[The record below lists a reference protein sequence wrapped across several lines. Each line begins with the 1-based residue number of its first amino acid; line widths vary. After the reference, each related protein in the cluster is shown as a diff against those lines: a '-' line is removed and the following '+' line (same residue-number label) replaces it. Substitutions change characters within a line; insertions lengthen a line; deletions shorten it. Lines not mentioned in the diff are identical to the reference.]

1 MSGGS
6 ANTPA
11 PVNTYS
17 LQNQP
22 GADTNAYSGAGQ
34 IASMPNYALGNY
46 NAINP
51 QLTSQTQ
58 TAGAAD
64 QTAGQAVTGATNNA
78 GLLGAAQQTLNTA
91 YDPQN
96 ALYDRTYQQ
105 LQDQTGANNAA
116 NGLTGSPY
124 GAGVQN
130 QAASNFNIDWQNNQL
145 QRQQTGASTAEG
157 LLGQYNTGQSTGA
170 GLQSTGVNT
179 LASGMAASDAGAEAN
194 TAQPQQTY
202 QDYLAY
208 LNQGN
213 ADAGTSVSNYSAQSG
228 TALQQQAN
236 NNSALGGIG
245 SLFGTLGGA
254 AMKANPALAG
264 MGK

>member
-6 ANTPA
+6 ANTPS

-22 GADTNAYSGAGQ
+22 GADTSAYGTANQLS
-34 IASMPNYALGNY
+34 SMPNYALGNY

-51 QLTSQTQ
+51 QLTGQTQ
-58 TAGAAD
+58 QAGAAD

-78 GLLGAAQQTLNTA
+78 GLLGAEQQTLNTA

-96 ALYDRTYQQ
+96 ALYNRTAQQ
-105 LQDQTGANNAA
+105 LQDQTRAA
-116 NGLTGSPY
+116 SEASGTASTPY
-124 GAGVQN
+124 GAGVEN
-130 QAASNFNIDWQNNQL
+130 QAMSNFNIDWQNNQL

-157 LLGQYNTGQSTGA
+157 LLGQYNSGQSTGA
-170 GLQSTGVNT
+170 GLQNQGVSTLG
-179 LASGMAASDAGAEAN
+179 SGMAYSNAGAASN
-194 TAQPQQTY
+194 AAQPQQTY

-213 ADAGTSVSNYSAQSG
+213 SNAGTAVSNYGAQSS

-245 SLFGTLGGA
+245 SLAGTLGSAGI
-254 AMKANPALAG
+254 KAG
-264 MGK
+264 MFGGTGK